1 MGVYLDQ
8 ELTWQEHITNLLSS
22 CYGALAVLRKLK
34 NFSPYHIRK
43 LLVESLILSKLN
55 YCNVV
60 FSPLPEYQTK
70 HLQRVQNTCA
80 GFVLTKFAGLQD
92 VRKLGWLTIKERLE
106 FNIAKLAHKSLYNK
120 DFPLKLKQH
129 VVNRYSL
136 RSLAAPKLELANKI
150 EKNTLQDQAAEAF
163 NKLPAELRNC
173 SDHALF
179 CLNLKRHILTCNG

>member
-1 MGVYLDQ
+1 M
-8 ELTWQEHITNLLSS
+8 
-22 CYGALAVLRKLK
+22 
-34 NFSPYHIRK
+34 
-43 LLVESLILSKLN
+43 VESLIVSKLD

-70 HLQRVQNTCA
+70 RLQRVQNTCA

-92 VRKLGWLTIKERLE
+92 VRNPGWLTIKERFE
-106 FNIAKLAHKSLYNK
+106 FNIAKLAHKSLYNE

-129 VVNRYSL
+129 VVNCYSL

-150 EKNTLQDQAAEAF
+150 EKITLQDQAAEAF
-163 NKLPAELRNC
+163 NKLPRELRNC

-179 CLNLKRHILTCNG
+179 CINLKRHILTCNG